1 MNEREECSIQ
11 MYIFMSSET
20 SWVSQVSRSSEG
32 TRIIN
37 EILRIHGLQFK
48 FWKYMC
54 WNITTAREEHV
65 FIDAKLDL
73 KTSLDHPG

>member
-1 MNEREECSIQ
+1 MNEWEECSIR

-37 EILRIHGLQFK
+37 EILRIHWLQFK
-48 FWKYMC
+48 FWKYM
-54 WNITTAREEHV
+54 EHAG
-65 FIDAKLDL
+65 ISQRQEKNTYL
-73 KTSLDHPG
+73 